1 MPAIASPAESERI
14 SDELEV
20 FFYNVV
26 SPDGTRLRAWTND
39 PDCLIDGPTV
49 LLCNGLGTNAWT
61 APALLDPECGVRI
74 VSWNHR
80 GVGGSERPVDPD
92 RVGIDE
98 FVEDAIAVMDD
109 AGIEVA
115 TVMGWSMGVNTM
127 FELAVRH
134 PERVNGLFAVAGV
147 PGDTFRT
154 MLAPF
159 HLPHPVARALTVG
172 VARTLRR
179 IGRVI
184 SPISTR
190 LPVGPTTIFLIS
202 HSGFMFP
209 VADPTMAARAIKEF
223 LSTPL
228 DWYMHLGLRT
238 SEHARVSLRSIKVP
252 TMFVA
257 GRWDVL
263 AGARDMATAA
273 ARIEGAT
280 YVELNGSHFIAM
292 EQPERVHDLLLEL
305 LEQVG

>member
-1 MPAIASPAESERI
+1 
-14 SDELEV
+14 
-20 FFYNVV
+20 
-26 SPDGTRLRAWTND
+26 
-39 PDCLIDGPTV
+39 
-49 LLCNGLGTNAWT
+49 
-61 APALLDPECGVRI
+61 
-74 VSWNHR
+74 
-80 GVGGSERPVDPD
+80 
-92 RVGIDE
+92 
-98 FVEDAIAVMDD
+98 
-109 AGIEVA
+109 
-115 TVMGWSMGVNTM
+115 M